1 LTTILPLSVA
11 ILTGAFAYLAMTNGG
26 RDVRHAN
33 SLAPLLQRA
42 LATVGFGIDQVSVT
56 GQTYTSDNEIFDAVD
71 LANVTSFVDLD
82 STAVRARIERLPW
95 VKTAE
100 LTRIFPGELQIRI
113 TERTPFA
120 LWRRGDRDFL
130 IDRTGRV
137 LAPIRRDATL
147 AFPIVEGEG
156 APMEALS
163 LTTLLARFPEISKR
177 VERAEWVA
185 GRRWSLHLGGGTT
198 INLPADRE
206 ALALEEIMSERHVRA
221 LIESPGQVIDL
232 RAPGRITVRPSAVKY
247 SGGQG

>member
-1 LTTILPLSVA
+1 LTTILPLSAA
-11 ILTGAFAYLAMTNGG
+11 IIAGAFAYLAMTNGG
-26 RDVRHAN
+26 RDVRNVN
-33 SLAPLLQRA
+33 SLAPLLKRV
-42 LATVGFGIDQVSVT
+42 LAAAGFGIDQVSVT
-56 GQTYTSDNEIFDAVD
+56 GQTYTSDKDIFDAID
-71 LANVTSFVDLD
+71 LANVTSFADLD
-82 STAVRARIERLPW
+82 PTAVRTRIERLPW
-95 VKTAE
+95 VETAE
-100 LTRIFPGELQIRI
+100 LTRTFPGELQIRI

-120 LWRRGDRDFL
+120 LWRRRDRDFL

-156 APMEALS
+156 APMEASS
-163 LTTLLARFPEISKR
+163 LTTLLARFPEIAKR

-185 GRRWSLHLGGGTT
+185 GRRWSLHLEGGTT

-232 RAPGRITVRPSAVKY
+232 RAPGRITVRPSPVKN
-247 SGGQG
+247 SGDQG